1 MVAGNLG
8 GFATYTLVSSVLST
22 LSLGTL
28 GFGAYTAASSAVSVI
43 LGPVGWV
50 ALGTAGVYALG
61 KPELKKTIPLVA
73 MIGMVRQ
80 RVSR

>member
-1 MVAGNLG
+1 MVVGNLG
-8 GFATYTLVSSVLST
+8 GFATYTLMSSVLST
-22 LSLGTL
+22 ISLGTL
-28 GFGAYTAASSAVSVI
+28 GFGAYTAVSSALSVI

-80 RVSR
+80 RISH